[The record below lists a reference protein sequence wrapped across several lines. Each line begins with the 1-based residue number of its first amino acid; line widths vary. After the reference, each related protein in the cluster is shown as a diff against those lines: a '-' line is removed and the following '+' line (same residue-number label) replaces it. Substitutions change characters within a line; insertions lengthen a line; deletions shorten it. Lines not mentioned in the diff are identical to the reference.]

1 MDSSFGPGSGFNS
14 NAKLIYFHAQK
25 STTQFQTSY
34 NLGLS
39 FDL

>member
-14 NAKLIYFHAQK
+14 NAKLIYYHVQK
-25 STTQFQTSY
+25 SATPFQISY